1 VTVEAA
7 DLAPVVIVDAI
18 KDAIALIRCCAT
30 QDDAG
35 ILAIVGGTDN
45 LPYLTAM
52 TAAAAAII
60 CRRGE
65 LDDASIGAFLGS
77 VAAELTDRLLD
88 QQLSREGGD

>member
-7 DLAPVVIVDAI
+7 DLTPEAIHDAI
-18 KDAIALIRCCAT
+18 RDTAALILACAV
-30 QDDAG
+30 QDNEG
-35 ILAIVGGTDN
+35 ILAIVSGTDN

-52 TAAAAAII
+52 TATAAAII
-60 CRRGE
+60 CRRGQ
-65 LDDASIGAFLGS
+65 LDDASIGALLGS